1 MKLSK
6 KELKLFNASQSP
18 LFSLILLLLLSFS
31 LMGLDYRKGIHQDI
45 KQKSTFLILP
55 LIYVL
60 NLPNDISKS
69 LEDLFKEK
77 SILSE
82 KNKELENKIID
93 LSIEIQRLNF
103 IKAENSQLRKT
114 IKITNS
120 LGINSISADIIL
132 PKINNGK
139 KLIVIN
145 KGFKDGIKIGHPV
158 INNTGL
164 IGQIIFIASTYSE
177 INPITSKKYMVP
189 AIFEKAVDNLIV
201 RGNGS
206 EYLEVSMF
214 PAHRKVIIG
223 AVLVTSGIDGTYPK
237 GIKIGRIIKISPQA
251 NNQFNHLLIA
261 PYSGPKSHSQVRV
274 FLGKSK

>member
-1 MKLSK
+1 MKPSK
-6 KELKLFNASQSP
+6 KELRLFNTSQFP
-18 LFSLILLLLLSFS
+18 LFSLIILLLLSFS
-31 LMGLDYRKGIHQDI
+31 LMGLDYRKGIHHDI
-45 KQKSTFLILP
+45 RQKSTFLILP
-55 LIYVL
+55 IIYVL
-60 NLPNDISKS
+60 NLPNNISKS
-69 LEDLFKEK
+69 LEDLFKSK

-93 LSIEIQRLNF
+93 LSINMQKLNL
-103 IKAENSQLRKT
+103 IKAENRQLRKT

-120 LGINSISADIIL
+120 LSINSISADIIL

-139 KLIVIN
+139 ELIVIN
-145 KGFKDGIKIGHPV
+145 KGLKDGIKIGQPV

-164 IGQIIFIASTYSE
+164 IGQIIFIGSTFSE

-201 RGNGS
+201 RGNGT

-214 PAHRKVIIG
+214 PAHREVKIG
-223 AVLVTSGIDGTYPK
+223 AVLVTSGIDDTYPK
-237 GIKIGRIIKISPQA
+237 GIKIGRIIKISPQP

-261 PYSGPKSHSQVRV
+261 PFSAPKSHSQVRV
-274 FLGKSK
+274 FLRKSR